1 MSEVR
6 GDERVVAHLGAL
18 SAGLRE
24 RMLRTMNAVG
34 IDVQTY
40 VVTQKL
46 SGQVLNRRS
55 GALSA
60 SINQKVRD
68 DGQTI
73 TAVIGSNLKKGG
85 YNVLHEY
92 GAYNAVVPLHERM
105 QTMAWGKRMKNPR
118 LVFVNA
124 HVAHYPVRSY
134 LRSSLRETAPREL
147 ERIELDISLYLRG
160 AA

>member
-6 GDERVVAHLGAL
+6 GDQRVVAHLGEL
-18 SAGLRE
+18 SGGMQE
-24 RMLRTMNAVG
+24 RLVQIMDGVG

-40 VVTQKL
+40 VVTRKL

-60 SINQKVRD
+60 SINQKVR
-68 DGQTI
+68 QSAQSV
-73 TAVIGSNLKKGG
+73 TAVIGSNLEKGG

-105 QTMAWGKRMKNPR
+105 QTMAWGKPMKNPR

-124 HVAHYPVRSY
+124 HVAHYPERSY
-134 LRSSLRETAPREL
+134 LRSSLRESAPAE
-147 ERIELDISLYLRG
+147 IEKIDHAIRLYLRG